1 VAKLKPVFA
10 VVVIIAKEVKMGK
23 VEKKDSRPDFFA
35 QGGSTSMFG
44 KGTAH
49 DSLSGQSGKESNGGG
64 GKKFAE
70 GGSGHMF
77 GKGHAGKKIPGQ
89 SGKESQEG

>member
-1 VAKLKPVFA
+1 MAR
-10 VVVIIAKEVKMGK
+10 

-44 KGTAH
+44 RGTAH
-49 DSLSGQSGKESNGGG
+49 EVIPGQSGKEANGGSSG
-64 GKKFAE
+64 QAAQRKGEGSYGKDVRFAE

-77 GKGHAGKKIPGQ
+77 GKGHAGKKVPFV
-89 SGKESQEG
+89 SGKQDQNG